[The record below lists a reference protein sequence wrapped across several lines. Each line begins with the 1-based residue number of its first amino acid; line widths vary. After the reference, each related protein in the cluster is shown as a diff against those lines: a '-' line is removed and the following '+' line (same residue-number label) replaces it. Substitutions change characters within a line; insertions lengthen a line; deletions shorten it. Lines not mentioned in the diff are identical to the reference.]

1 VEQRS
6 SEWFAIRKGK
16 MTASKAYVI
25 ATGGVGLETYIL
37 ELMAEYYS
45 NAEQEQLTNKDIER
59 GIELEPQARTAFE
72 FKTGLTVQ
80 EIGFVEY
87 NEYVGCSPDGLIG
100 SDGLVE
106 FKAPNDKNYLK
117 LLMNEKIK
125 PEYIAQMQMQMYV
138 TKRDY
143 CYFCSYN
150 PNFEKSLWI
159 KKIDKDLEFFDKLE
173 KGFKKGITM
182 IKEIKEKIENGKTKI

>member
-1 VEQRS
+1 MEQRS

-45 NAEQEQLTNKDIER
+45 NVEQEQLTNKDIER

-87 NEYVGCSPDGLIG
+87 NEYIGCSPDGLIG

-159 KKIDKDLEFFDKLE
+159 KKIDKDLEFFDKLKKGFE
-173 KGFKKGITM
+173 KGIELIKKV
-182 IKEIKEKIENGKTKI
+182 KEKVENGKTKI

>member
-1 VEQRS
+1 MEQRS
-6 SEWFAIRKGK
+6 SEWFAIRRGK
-16 MTASKAYVI
+16 MTASKASVI
-25 ATGGVGLETYIL
+25 ATGGIGLETYIL

-59 GIELEPQARTAFE
+59 GIELEPQARMAFE
-72 FKTGLTVQ
+72 FKTGLTVHQ
-80 EIGFVEY
+80 IGFIEY
-87 NEYVGCSPDGLIG
+87 NEYIGCSPDGLIG

-117 LLMNEKIK
+117 LIIDGKIK

-159 KKIDKDLEFFDKLE
+159 KKIDKDLAFFDKLE
-173 KGFKKGITM
+173 KGFEKGITL
-182 IKEIKEKIENGKTKI
+182 IKQVKEKVENGET

>member
-1 VEQRS
+1 
-6 SEWFAIRKGK
+6 
-16 MTASKAYVI
+16 MTASKASVI

-59 GIELEPQARTAFE
+59 GIELEPQARMAFE
-72 FKTGLTVQ
+72 FKTGLTVH
-80 EIGFVEY
+80 EIGFIEY
-87 NEYVGCSPDGLIG
+87 NEYIGCSPDGLIG

-117 LLMNEKIK
+117 LIIDGKIK
-125 PEYIAQMQMQMYV
+125 PEDIAQMQMQMYV

-159 KKIDKDLEFFDKLE
+159 KKIDKDLAFFDKLE
-173 KGFKKGITM
+173 KGFEKGITL
-182 IKEIKEKIENGKTKI
+182 IKQVKEKVENGEN

>member
-1 VEQRS
+1 MEQRS
-6 SEWFAIRKGK
+6 SEWFAIRIGK
-16 MTASKAYVI
+16 MTASKASVI

-45 NAEQEQLTNKDIER
+45 NAEQEPLTNKDIER
-59 GIELEPQARTAFE
+59 GIELEPQARMAFE
-72 FKTGLTVQ
+72 FRTGLTVQ
-80 EIGFVEY
+80 EVGFIEY
-87 NEYVGCSPDGLIG
+87 NEYIGCSPDGLIG

-117 LLMNEKIK
+117 LIIDGKIK

-159 KKIDKDLEFFDKLE
+159 KKIDKDLTFFEKLE
-173 KGFKKGITM
+173 KGFEKGITL
-182 IKEIKEKIENGKTKI
+182 IKQVKEKVENGKN

>member
-1 VEQRS
+1 MEQRS

-87 NEYVGCSPDGLIG
+87 NEYIGCSPDGLIG

-159 KKIDKDLEFFDKLE
+159 KKIDKDLTFFEKLE
-173 KGFKKGITM
+173 KGFEKGITL
-182 IKEIKEKIENGKTKI
+182 IKQVKEKVENGKN

>member
-1 VEQRS
+1 MEQRS
-6 SEWFAIRKGK
+6 SEWFAIRRGK
-16 MTASKAYVI
+16 MTASKASVI

-59 GIELEPQARTAFE
+59 GIELEPQARMAFE
-72 FKTGLTVQ
+72 FETGLTVH
-80 EIGFVEY
+80 EIGFIEY
-87 NEYVGCSPDGLIG
+87 NEYIGCSPDGLIG

-117 LLMNEKIK
+117 LIIDGKIK

-159 KKIDKDLEFFDKLE
+159 KKIDKDLAFFEKLE
-173 KGFKKGITM
+173 KGFEKGITL
-182 IKEIKEKIENGKTKI
+182 IKQVKEKVENGEN